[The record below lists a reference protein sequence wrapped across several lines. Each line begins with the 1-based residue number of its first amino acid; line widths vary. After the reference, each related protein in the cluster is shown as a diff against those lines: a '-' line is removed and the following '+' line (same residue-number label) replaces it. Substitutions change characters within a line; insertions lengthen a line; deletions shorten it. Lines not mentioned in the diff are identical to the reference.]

1 MRRLFALVAAIV
13 LVDTMFFAA
22 LTPLLPNYADELG
35 LSKAGAGLLAAAY
48 PLGVLVAGLPAGFAA
63 ARLGVKP
70 TVLAGLA
77 VMAATTLTF
86 GFADSVWLLDAARFA
101 QGLASSFAWAAG
113 LAWLTDAAPPG
124 RRGELI
130 GSAMAAAIVGALLGP
145 LLGAAAAELGT
156 EVAFGAI
163 AAVTLVL
170 AGWALATPAPPPA
183 PRRPAST
190 VFRAM
195 TSRRVL
201 RSAWLVALPA
211 LLFGVLGVLAPL
223 RLDELGVGAIGIG
236 AAFLL
241 AAALEA
247 TLAPV
252 LGRLSDRRGR
262 LALLRVSLL
271 AATVLAATIPW
282 LDHRWLLFA
291 AVVAAGP
298 TFGSFW
304 APALAQL
311 ADEAEAVGLEYA
323 YGFALV
329 NIAWAPGQAGGA
341 AAGGAL
347 AQATSDAVPFLLL
360 AAACAITLAALRGR
374 PETSPARA

>member
-13 LVDTMFFAA
+13 LVDTMFFTA
-22 LTPLLPNYADELG
+22 LTPLLPGYADDLG

-63 ARLGVKP
+63 ARFGVKP

-77 VMAATTLTF
+77 VMAVTTVTF
-86 GFADSVWLLDAARFA
+86 GLGESVWLLDTARFA
-101 QGLASSFAWAAG
+101 QGLASSFAWAGG
-113 LAWLTDAAPPG
+113 LAWLTDAAPAG

-145 LLGAAAAELGT
+145 LLGAIASAVGT
-156 EVAFGAI
+156 EAAFGGV
-163 AAVTLVL
+163 AALTVVLV
-170 AGWALATPAPPPA
+170 GWAAATPAA
-183 PRRPAST
+183 PASDPGPPT
-190 VFRAM
+190 A
-195 TSRRVL
+195 VL
-201 RSAWLVALPA
+201 RALARPRILRGAWLVALPA

-223 RLDELGVGAIGIG
+223 RLDELGLGAVAIGG
-236 AAFLL
+236 AFLL
-241 AAALEA
+241 AAAIEA
-247 TLAPV
+247 TLAPI

-262 LALLRVSLL
+262 LAVLRASLA
-271 AATVLAATIPW
+271 AATVLAATLPW
-282 LDHRWLLFA
+282 LDHRWALAA

-311 ADEAEAVGLEYA
+311 ADEAEAVGLAHA

-329 NIAWAPGQAGGA
+329 NVAWAPGQAAGA
-341 AAGGAL
+341 AVGGAL
-347 AQATSDAVPFLLL
+347 GQATSDAVPFLALSL
-360 AAACAITLAALRGR
+360 ACALTLAALRGQR
-374 PETSPARA
+374 STAPAQA